1 MDFSLPDET
10 SEIVALARD
19 FCKKNIE
26 PISAKIDR
34 ESYFPKDK
42 FAEMGKLGLL
52 GLTVPEE
59 YGGAGMNYL
68 TEGAV
73 LEEISYFS
81 ASVGLSYGAHCNL
94 VIDNI
99 LRNGNKDQREE
110 FIPSLVSGSK
120 IGSLC
125 LTEPGSGSDA
135 LGSMKTNYRKEG
147 GLYIVNGSKTFIT
160 NAPVADVFIVYGRN
174 GEEYSAFLL
183 KREDGIS
190 TPRHIDKMGMRGSP
204 TGEVVIDNV
213 RVGPER
219 LLLGEGK
226 GRDVIYSGLNAER
239 AVLAFGSLGIARRA
253 LDEAISYSNQRKQF
267 GRKIGE
273 FELIQEK
280 IAYMFTKLEA
290 ARLLAYKAAL
300 MAEKDVK
307 DPSYPAASILLAS
320 ETATQIARDAIQI
333 FGGYGYTEDY
343 PLGRYLRDAI
353 LYEIGAGTNE
363 IRKIV
368 IARSVLK
375 KGQS

>member
-10 SEIVALARD
+10 LSIVELARE

-26 PISAKIDR
+26 PISSKMDR
-34 ESYFPKDK
+34 EAYFPLEK
-42 FAEMGKLGLL
+42 FREMGKLGLL
-52 GLTVPEE
+52 GLTAPEE

-81 ASVGLSYGAHCNL
+81 ASLGLSYGAHCNL

-99 LRNGNKDQREE
+99 LRNGSSAQKEKYV
-110 FIPSLVSGSK
+110 PSLVSGSK

-135 LGSMKTNYRKEG
+135 LGSMKTKYTFEG
-147 GLYIVNGSKTFIT
+147 GRYKINGSKTFIT
-160 NAPVADVFIVYGRN
+160 NAPLADVFIVYARN
-174 GEEYSAFLL
+174 FDRYSSFILE
-183 KREDGIS
+183 RGDGVE
-190 TPRHIDKMGMRGSP
+190 TPREIKKMGMRGSP
-204 TGEVVIDNV
+204 TGEVVMNNIE
-213 RVGPER
+213 VGAER
-219 LLLGEGK
+219 LLRGEGEGK
-226 GRDVIYSGLNAER
+226 EVVYGGLNAER

-253 LDEAISYSNQRKQF
+253 LDEAISYSNQREQF

-290 ARLLAYKAAL
+290 ARLLAFKAAL
-300 MAEKDVK
+300 ISEKRVT
-307 DPSYPAASILLAS
+307 DPSYPAASIMFAS
-320 ETATQIARDAIQI
+320 ETATQIAKDAVQI

-343 PLGRYLRDAI
+343 PLERYLRDAI
-353 LYEIGAGTNE
+353 LYEIGAGTTE

-375 KGQS
+375 NRQG